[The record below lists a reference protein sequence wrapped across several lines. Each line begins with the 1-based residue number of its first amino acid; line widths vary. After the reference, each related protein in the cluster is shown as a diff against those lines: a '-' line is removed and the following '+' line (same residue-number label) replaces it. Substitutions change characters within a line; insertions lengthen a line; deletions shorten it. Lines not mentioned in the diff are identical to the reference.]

1 MVIARSIGRGVRE
14 GARRPALAA
23 TLWLWNLLLG
33 AIVALPAWTAFGGA
47 FNLSPEADQLLDRFN
62 IRLLV
67 EAFHYDRSS
76 VTAVLSGAFLAAALL
91 GLVGNAL
98 LAGGVLDVLTTDDT
112 RSFLH
117 RFMRGAGHFFARFV
131 RLLLAAGVSF
141 LACAFVASLVAAPIG
156 SVMRQADSEVVRLL
170 SYFVIPAA
178 ILLLFAFFSL
188 VLDYA
193 RVRMVLEGSRG
204 AFKAWFRSLG
214 FVVRHLFG
222 TTVVAASFA
231 AATAVLLVLS
241 VAYQTRAASNTSV
254 LIVLLFLVQQATM
267 FVRFGL
273 RVGSLAAAL
282 EFSERL
288 GNRKLQVAQPGVT
301 AAPTDV
307 GGSEEIRLKP
317 DSTGESMSGAPAEQG
332 IAGAPTA
339 DGVSAAPAFP
349 ASATTDTAA
358 EATIEPGPGHD
369 QNS

>member
-1 MVIARSIGRGVRE
+1 MVIARSIGRGFRE
-14 GARRPALAA
+14 AARRPALAA
-23 TLWLWNLLLG
+23 TLWLWSLLLG

-98 LAGGVLDVLTTDDT
+98 LAGGVLGVLTTDDT

-117 RFMRGAGHFFARFV
+117 RFMRGAGHFFARFL
-131 RLLLAAGVSF
+131 RLLLVASTSF
-141 LACAFVASLVAAPIG
+141 LVCAFVASLVAAPIG
-156 SVMRQADSEVVRLL
+156 SVMGQANSEAVRLL
-170 SYFVIPAA
+170 SYFVMPAA

-214 FVVRHLFG
+214 FVVRHLLG
-222 TTVVAASFA
+222 TTVVAALFA
-231 AATAVLLVLS
+231 AATAVLLVVS
-241 VAYQTRAASNTSV
+241 VGYQTRAVSNTTL
-254 LIVLLFLVQQATM
+254 LILLLFLVQQATM

-288 GNRKLQVAQPGVT
+288 GNRKLQVTQPELA
-301 AAPTDV
+301 AAPTGVD
-307 GGSEEIRLKP
+307 GSEEIRLKP
-317 DSTGESMSGAPAEQG
+317 DPTGEGVSTAPA
-332 IAGAPTA
+332 P
-339 DGVSAAPAFP
+339 P
-349 ASATTDTAA
+349 ASATTDAAA